1 MNPPNDDWMKEGQN
15 MPFWL
20 SEMVFGPALLLH
32 MMQRLVT
39 CTAKLNTC

>member
-20 SEMVFGPALLLH
+20 SEMVFWPCIVVAHDAEAGNMHSKA
-32 MMQRLVT
+32 
-39 CTAKLNTC
+39 